1 MPALTYEAIEP
12 LSSGEI
18 QTVNP
23 ARAVDIEHKHRLV
36 AQFLQ
41 SHRYDALLLR
51 KPSNF
56 AWFTSGGDCS
66 RQGSSETAA
75 ALFITPDARVLVC
88 NNVDSGQLF
97 DREVSG
103 LGFQLK
109 QRPWHEPDHVLVE
122 DLCRG
127 RSVASDMGFPGTNDV
142 SIYLQDMRIPLTAL
156 ECERLRDAGRKTAHA
171 VEATGRHCHQG
182 QTEAEIAAALA
193 HRLIKHQIGLER
205 IQVCADGQGQRYRHW
220 GYGADPV
227 EHYCTISAVGRW
239 MGLCVGVTRTVCFGD
254 PPRAIRDAHLRASLM
269 QATGMYFSKANWEFF
284 ETFSRM
290 TRIYEK
296 FGFPNEWQLADQGG
310 VMAYE
315 VCEVPI
321 VPKSEFRL
329 LPRMPVFWHPSIGP
343 AIVGDTILVSE
354 DQFELLTPSEDWP
367 RIKIA
372 IKGSSVFR
380 PDILRRD
387 PA

>member
-1 MPALTYEAIEP
+1 MSALTYEAIEP

-51 KPSNF
+51 KPCNF
-56 AWFTSGGDCS
+56 AWFTSGGDSS

-75 ALFITPDARVLVC
+75 ALFVTADARVLLC

-109 QRPWHEPDHVLVE
+109 QRPWHEPDHVLIE

-127 RSVASDMGFPGTNDV
+127 RSVASDTGFPGTNDV

-156 ECERLRDAGRKTAHA
+156 ECQRLREAGRKAAHA
-171 VEATGRHCHQG
+171 VEATGRHCQRG

-193 HRLIKHQIGLER
+193 HRLVRHQIGLER
-205 IQVCADGQGQRYRHW
+205 IQVWADFQGQRYRHW

-227 EHYCTISAVGRW
+227 RQYCIISAVGRW

-254 PPRAIRDAHLRASLM
+254 PPRAIRDAHLRAALV
-269 QATGMYFSKANWEFF
+269 QATGMYFSKANWELF

-296 FGFPNEWQLADQGG
+296 FGFPDEWQLADQGG

-329 LPRMPVFWHPSIGP
+329 LPRMPLFWHPSVGP
-343 AIVGDTILVSE
+343 AMVGDTILVSE

-367 RIKIA
+367 RIEVA
-372 IKGSSVFR
+372 IKGSSVLR
-380 PDILRRD
+380 PDILRRELT
-387 PA
+387 